1 MGQKFL
7 LIMGFCMK
15 GKGDGCHEAQCLE
28 WGEHMSNAFL
38 AFEILNLFE
47 KVEGA
52 SNAHGMRTSTLDVPI
67 STL

>member
-1 MGQKFL
+1 
-7 LIMGFCMK
+7 MK

-47 KVEGA
+47 KVEGT
-52 SNAHGMRTSTLDVPI
+52 SNAHGMRASSLDVPI